1 MKKTIFNTLAI
12 AALLVSSA
20 SAATIVDV
28 VIVMDE
34 SGSMSG
40 EQSWIKGVATSLET
54 KLGVL
59 GYSPNFSVI
68 GFGSSANVNGR
79 TLLAGGNAAAVNLV
93 NFVTS
98 GGTEDG
104 YTGLKYAS
112 LNGNFT
118 AGAAR
123 NYILVT
129 DEDRDVSVAANTLA
143 STAALLSDE
152 NALLNAIINNRFS
165 CGGATPN
172 NLGRTTSKGY
182 NAGALGTFTTCNTP
196 ATGSGRNNTTA
207 DYVNLALNS
216 GGATWDILKLRG
228 GGNDAAAFTAA
239 FVDIKVQEIIIQTGI
254 PEPGTYAMMATGLIG
269 LAYFRRKK

>member
-1 MKKTIFNTLAI
+1 MNKLIFKTLAV
-12 AALLVSSA
+12 AALLVSSV

-40 EQSWIKGVATSLET
+40 EQAWIKGVAAGLET

-59 GYSPNFSVI
+59 GYTPNFSVI

-112 LNGNFT
+112 LNANFT
-118 AGAAR
+118 SGAVR

-129 DEDRDVSVAANTLA
+129 DEDRDASVAANTFVTT
-143 STAALLSDE
+143 SALL
-152 NALLNAIINNRFS
+152 
-165 CGGATPN
+165 
-172 NLGRTTSKGY
+172 
-182 NAGALGTFTTCNTP
+182 CN
-196 ATGSGRNNTTA
+196 
-207 DYVNLALNS
+207 
-216 GGATWDILKLRG
+216 
-228 GGNDAAAFTAA
+228 
-239 FVDIKVQEIIIQTGI
+239 E
-254 PEPGTYAMMATGLIG
+254 
-269 LAYFRRKK
+269 